1 MVYFCFLI
9 LGEAYLYNLLIPG
22 GAKVVQEWS
31 KSSFGLGGRLAMHTL
46 CLVISG
52 RSTSVS
58 SNSLDGPM
66 LRYDDEVW

>member
-1 MVYFCFLI
+1 MLYFCFLI

-31 KSSFGLGGRLAMHTL
+31 KSSFGLGGRLQCTHY
-46 CLVISG
+46 VW
-52 RSTSVS
+52 SVVGEVHLYS
-58 SNSLDGPM
+58 SDSLNGPM